1 MYFNKFPKLLYDMKN
16 DGEKKIIPDIFR
28 RVKVRSKIKDNI
40 ALFDRYD
47 VDEGDTPE
55 TVSYKLYGSTK
66 YFYIV
71 CLMNDVVNRFFDWPL
86 DEFSFQKFVQ
96 DKYTN
101 PGAIHHYEITQ
112 RSGEQT
118 GDGPADST
126 HKIECNAN
134 EPGAEAVSNI
144 EYERRLQ
151 DKKRQI
157 KVLSPTYL
165 SLFEEELNNLLK
177 RN

>member
-66 YFYIV
+66 YFY
-71 CLMNDVVNRFFDWPL
+71 
-86 DEFSFQKFVQ
+86 
-96 DKYTN
+96 
-101 PGAIHHYEITQ
+101 
-112 RSGEQT
+112 
-118 GDGPADST
+118 
-126 HKIECNAN
+126 
-134 EPGAEAVSNI
+134 
-144 EYERRLQ
+144 
-151 DKKRQI
+151 
-157 KVLSPTYL
+157 L
-165 SLFEEELNNLLK
+165 SLIHI
-177 RN
+177 

>member
-16 DGEKKIIPDIFR
+16 NGEKKIIPDIFR

-86 DEFSFQKFVQ
+86 DEFTFQKFVE
-96 DKYTN
+96 DKYT
-101 PGAIHHYEITQ
+101 
-112 RSGEQT
+112 S
-118 GDGPADST
+118 
-126 HKIECNAN
+126 
-134 EPGAEAVSNI
+134 
-144 EYERRLQ
+144 RRYTIM
-151 DKKRQI
+151 R
-157 KVLSPTYL
+157 
-165 SLFEEELNNLLK
+165 
-177 RN
+177 

>member
-16 DGEKKIIPDIFR
+16 DSQKKIIPDIFR

-118 GDGPADST
+118 GDGPADYT

-134 EPGAEAVSNI
+134 EPGAESVSNI

-157 KVLSPTYL
+157 KVLSPAYL
-165 SLFEEELNNLLK
+165 SLFEEEINNLLK

>member
-1 MYFNKFPKLLYDMKN
+1 MKN

-86 DEFSFQKFVQ
+86 DEFSFQKFVE

-101 PGAIHHYEITQ
+101 PGGIHHYEITQ

-118 GDGPADST
+118 GDGPADYS